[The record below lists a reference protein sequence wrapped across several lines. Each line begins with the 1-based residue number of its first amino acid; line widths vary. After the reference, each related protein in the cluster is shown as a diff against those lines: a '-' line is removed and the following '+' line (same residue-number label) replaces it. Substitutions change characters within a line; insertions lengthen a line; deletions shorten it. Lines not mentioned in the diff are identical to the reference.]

1 MKIIDAHLHFDRN
14 ENFNQLAIR
23 VGHEN
28 TAEHIREYFKKE
40 NIVHAIVMGNSG
52 LREEIY
58 PDFFSYCVGIDREIL
73 LSAADALCQLECH
86 LRKKSCVGIKIY
98 AGYSKCYVYDSVYTP
113 VYELAMTYQK
123 PVAIHTG
130 VTAGHAGLL
139 KYSHPLTIDEL
150 AVSFPQVSFVI
161 CHFGNPWIMDAAAVI
176 DKNENVA
183 MDLSGLLEDRIA
195 VPQFFEQNKE
205 YMNYI
210 KAGLQ
215 FISNYD
221 RVLYGTDWPLVNF
234 SEYIAFIEQLIP
246 EKFLEKVFYENAC
259 RVYGIQED
267 VC

>member
-1 MKIIDAHLHFDRN
+1 
-14 ENFNQLAIR
+14 
-23 VGHEN
+23 
-28 TAEHIREYFKKE
+28 
-40 NIVHAIVMGNSG
+40 
-52 LREEIY
+52 
-58 PDFFSYCVGIDREIL
+58 
-73 LSAADALCQLECH
+73 
-86 LRKKSCVGIKIY
+86 
-98 AGYSKCYVYDSVYTP
+98 
-113 VYELAMTYQK
+113 
-123 PVAIHTG
+123 
-130 VTAGHAGLL
+130 
-139 KYSHPLTIDEL
+139 
-150 AVSFPQVSFVI
+150 
-161 CHFGNPWIMDAAAVI
+161 MDAAAVI